1 MPREVGRQLV
11 EHLGYL
17 VIDVL
22 GAVVGVETQDEKGE
36 TSQQRLDDV
45 QEITL
50 LEWPDCAIV

>member
-50 LEWPDCAIV
+50 LE